1 MQVADG
7 VKGFVALFDQTL
19 AAREKG
25 MAGFGQR
32 YAAGGAIEQA
42 GLQAFL
48 KPSHLPTYRR

>member
-7 VKGFVALFDQTL
+7 VKGFVALLDQTL

-32 YAAGGAIEQA
+32 YTAGGAIEQA
-42 GLQAFL
+42 GLQTFL
-48 KPSHLPTYRR
+48 KPRHLPTYMG